1 MAMAQQ
7 KPILISGAGLA
18 SLLLA
23 QRLRRAAIPFVLF
36 ERDADVSFRGQGYR
50 LRLSDHGLDAIESV
64 FGGPDSPDWRR
75 FWDACGKTGGAGFA
89 TVNARTG
96 ENIEQPGGGPGGP
109 GGPPSAGGAGGAG
122 NLGSRDGKIVGIA
135 RGEMRRLFLEGCEA
149 HVRWAHHVKGYELTP
164 GGGGVRAVFAD
175 GTTSDEGAM
184 LIAGEGIRSEVARQ
198 LSGGRLKVY
207 DTGARGIHGQA
218 PAPAFRG
225 LGEGVFRLVDEPP
238 APEADGGDG
247 EGQNQKQKKKN
258 GIFAITNVRPGELD
272 DPGVHFGWT
281 MGGAPGVVRAP
292 NDDYAT
298 VGRAA
303 ADIARELTRGWHPRV
318 RPLFDDMVDAEAAF
332 WKITCSTP
340 TGVPEWPNEPRVTV
354 IGDAAH
360 SMTPAGGIGANTAV
374 RDAALL
380 GRLIAEALGGGG
392 GEEGVEGMGTG
403 MQPSVEG
410 VTAAYERE
418 MRVYASE
425 AVRTSYGMAKSQFG
439 IEIDESSPT
448 V

>member
-1 MAMAQQ
+1 MAQQ

-23 QRLRRAAIPFVLF
+23 QRLRRAAIPFLLF

-64 FGGPDSPDWRR
+64 LGGPDSPGWRC

-89 TVNARTG
+89 TINARTG
-96 ENIEQPGGGPGGP
+96 EAIKPPGGAPS
-109 GGPPSAGGAGGAG
+109 GPPPARRSGGAES
-122 NLGSRDGKIVGIA
+122 LGSRDGKIVGIA

-175 GTTSDEGAM
+175 GTTSEEGAM

-225 LGEGVFRLVDEPP
+225 LGEGVFLLIDEP
-238 APEADGGDG
+238 AASEADESGG
-247 EGQNQKQKKKN
+247 EKKEKN
-258 GIFAITNVRPGELD
+258 NKVFTITNVRPRELD

-281 MGGAPGVVRAP
+281 MGGSPGVVRAP

-298 VGRAA
+298 VGRPA

-318 RPLFDDMVDAEAAF
+318 RPLFDDMVEAEAAF

-380 GRLIAEALGGGG
+380 GRLIVEALGGGG
-392 GEEGVEGMGTG
+392 QGEDGTG
-403 MQPSVEG
+403 AGTGTGGSVEG

-439 IEIDESSPT
+439 IEIDESTPT